1 MSILGIGTDIV
12 DKSRIAKLYQ
22 RFPKRLIERILS
34 KEEQEAMPLGGID
47 YLAKRFAGKEA
58 VAKALGTGMGRQ
70 VAFKEISI
78 SNLPSGKPQVTL
90 LGKAKKMAEVLNIKA
105 IHISLSDE
113 KNYALAFVMIEK

>member
-70 VAFKEISI
+70 LK
-78 SNLPSGKPQVTL
+78 
-90 LGKAKKMAEVLNIKA
+90 
-105 IHISLSDE
+105 LSQ
-113 KNYALAFVMIEK
+113 NALYRRFIF